1 MKELF
6 NYCRQP
12 RAYADSVG
20 KCLVELEENE
30 TIKDAR
36 EKYASQ
42 DGWWGTKYTNHHK
55 VEKCNYRDKEYKGNL
70 VLINTQSAYTG

>member
-6 NYCRQP
+6 NYCSQP

-30 TIKDAR
+30 TIKDVK

-42 DGWWGTKYTNHHK
+42 DGWWGIKYTSHRNVSEYK
-55 VEKCNYRDKEYKGNL
+55 YRDKQYVGRL
-70 VLINTQSAYTG
+70 VLIDTKSAYTG